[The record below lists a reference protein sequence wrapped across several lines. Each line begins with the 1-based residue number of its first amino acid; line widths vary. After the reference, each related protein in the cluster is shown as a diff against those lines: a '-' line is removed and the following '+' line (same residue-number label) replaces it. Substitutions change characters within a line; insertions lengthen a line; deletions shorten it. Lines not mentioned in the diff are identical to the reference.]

1 MDTKKCPK
9 CDATWIGGQ
18 HYWTGTG
25 ALGDPHDLA
34 GLVCNEYGDEQC
46 INPCRGSDSGDT
58 WEKRLSMLDS
68 ITEKLQDK

>member
-1 MDTKKCPK
+1 MESKKCPK
-9 CDATWIGGQ
+9 CEATWINGQ
-18 HYWTGTG
+18 HYWNTG

-58 WEKRLSMLDS
+58 WEKRLSMIDS